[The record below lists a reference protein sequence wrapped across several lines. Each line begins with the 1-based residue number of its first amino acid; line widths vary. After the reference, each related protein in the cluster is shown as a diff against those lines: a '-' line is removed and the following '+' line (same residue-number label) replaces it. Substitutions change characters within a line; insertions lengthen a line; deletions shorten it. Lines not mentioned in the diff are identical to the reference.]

1 MGIIIDNRVTRLV
14 LTDRENHQYAED
26 KHITKLICDDNRSLI
41 DLICHLVFK
50 DKDLTAKEYNFIIEL
65 YTICIINKSNSL
77 NKIAILNFIA
87 DRNNI
92 SYRTLDRYVKKLIG
106 FGILSQID
114 NTISFTKYYNPINIK
129 FPITDFI
136 VIEVNPDK
144 TSNNIIL

>member
-1 MGIIIDNRVTRLV
+1 MGLVIDNRITRLV

-26 KHITKLICDDNRSLI
+26 KNITKLICDDSRSIIKLV
-41 DLICHLVFK
+41 CHLIFK
-50 DKDLTAKEYNFIIEL
+50 DKDLTAKEYKFITDL
-65 YTICIINKSNSL
+65 YTICITNKSNSI
-77 NKIAILNFIA
+77 NKVGILNFIA
-87 DRNNI
+87 NRDNV

-106 FGILSQID
+106 FGILSQTD

-129 FPITDFI
+129 FPVTDFI